1 MKVGPKQ
8 VDCANDYD
16 ITIGR
21 SKDHEKDEMKIWK
34 EQTERTFEFIT
45 QANIR

>member
-21 SKDHEKDEMKIWK
+21 STGLETDEMKVWQ

-45 QANIR
+45 QDNIR